1 MTIEAKGSNGEGSS
15 GHSRVVAALLVVAT
29 LIAFLAIFSIW
40 VNRQALNTDNWVD
53 TSDKLLQNDEVKTQL
68 SNYLADELFANV
80 DVQAELEKTFPPR
93 LAPLAGP
100 AAGALHQLAPKVAE
114 RALETSRAES
124 LWNTA
129 NRGAH
134 EALLKIL
141 NDEGSAVSTSGGEV
155 TLDLKSLVSESGG
168 QLGVAGKLASKVPD
182 DAAQLTILKS
192 DQLSAAQDISKL
204 VRKLPI
210 VLTLLAL
217 FLYALAI
224 YLAGPRRREAL
235 RSVGFGF
242 IVAGV
247 LSLLLRGLAGNT
259 VVDALAGTEAV
270 KPAVE
275 AVWSIGTALLVTV
288 AVSAITF
295 GILVVIAAWLAG
307 PTRLASNL
315 RQEAAPYLR
324 ERRGTTYA
332 VVGVIFL
339 LLILWA
345 PVVAFHKPI
354 GLLLLAALMAL
365 GTEALRRQTESEFPD
380 AAFGGLGERVRAS
393 VPGRASAQQPAAPAA
408 ESKVDQIERLS
419 ALKEKGMLSEEEFE
433 TAKSE
438 LLGS

>member
-1 MTIEAKGSNGEGSS
+1 MTIEAESSTRTRAS
-15 GHSRVVAALLVVAT
+15 GHPRIVAALLVIAT

-40 VNRQALNTDNWVD
+40 VNRQALNTDNWVH
-53 TSDKLLQNDEVKTQL
+53 TSDKLLQNEEVKTQL
-68 SNYLADELFANV
+68 SNYLANELFANV

-114 RALETSRAES
+114 RTLETSQAES
-124 LWNTA
+124 AWSTA
-129 NRGAH
+129 NRTAH
-134 EALLKIL
+134 ETLLKIL

-155 TLDLKSLVSESGG
+155 ILDLKSLLSESGG
-168 QLGVAGKLASKVPD
+168 QLGGKLASKIPP

-217 FLYALAI
+217 LLYGLAI
-224 YLAGPRRREAL
+224 YLAGPRRRQAL

-247 LSLLLRGLAGNT
+247 LSLLLRGVAGNT
-259 VVDALAGTEAV
+259 VVDALAGNEAV

-307 PTRLASNL
+307 STRIASSL
-315 RQEAAPYLR
+315 RYEAAPYLR

-332 VVGVIFL
+332 VVGFL
-339 LLILWA
+339 FLALILWA

-354 GLLLLAALMAL
+354 GLLLLAVLMVL
-365 GTEALRRQTESEFPD
+365 GTEALRRQADAEFPD
-380 AAFGGLGERVRAS
+380 ATFGGFKDRAREWG
-393 VPGRASAQQPAAPAA
+393 PGRPSAEPPAPAG
-408 ESKVDQIERLS
+408 ESKVDQIERLT
-419 ALKEKGMLSEEEFE
+419 ALKEKGALSEAEFE
-433 TAKSE
+433 SAKAE
-438 LLGS
+438 VLGP